1 MFQIFLKMN
10 SVYRL
15 KYLSFEINVSK
26 KKKRNIYQLRM
37 PVNATKILNIM
48 TEMVVWLRLYITG
61 NKIHSYQETKWG
73 KFTLWTNYVRV
84 IELLFPTS
92 SSQNSIKYLIIFW
105 KTSMYSSQPWIW
117 TSCRQFNVWQTHK
130 KDYAWWTSALL
141 AHPNC
146 M

>member
-48 TEMVVWLRLYITG
+48 TEMVV
-61 NKIHSYQETKWG
+61 
-73 KFTLWTNYVRV
+73 
-84 IELLFPTS
+84 
-92 SSQNSIKYLIIFW
+92 
-105 KTSMYSSQPWIW
+105 
-117 TSCRQFNVWQTHK
+117 
-130 KDYAWWTSALL
+130 
-141 AHPNC
+141 
-146 M
+146 